1 MNFVIRHP
9 PRATVARSQVGP
21 ALVFAE
27 PFDKV
32 IALAHVKAAGA
43 TTLEDV
49 DEIHVRKWSGR
60 LDLNQR
66 PPAPKAGALIQA
78 ELRPGV
84 AYNLR
89 DVRYGINNK
98 PAAFPTRWRRRDALI
113 QAELRPARHAIYVKA
128 VRISTTR
135 AIRSPCGQAVR
146 CLWLHSGSPQLP
158 RGLVSR
164 TAFQNPHAPAPV
176 ASD

>member
-84 AYNLR
+84 AANLR
-89 DVRYGINNK
+89 EGCQDINNK
-98 PAAFPTRWRRRDALI
+98 
-113 QAELRPARHAIYVKA
+113 RPSAK
-128 VRISTTR
+128 VRFLNLTLW
-135 AIRSPCGQAVR
+135 IR
-146 CLWLHSGSPQLP
+146 
-158 RGLVSR
+158 
-164 TAFQNPHAPAPV
+164 
-176 ASD
+176 